1 MQLRIYSDDAID
13 AVVAVTYLPTHS
25 ADALCYLYVLFDS
38 LDFNN
43 QVTNLF
49 SAWFLFDYPLG
60 FDDKITDLLES
71 GLHAE

>member
-49 SAWFLFDYPLG
+49 SA
-60 FDDKITDLLES
+60 
-71 GLHAE
+71 